1 MDNTSV
7 VVTIL
12 LIVLV
17 TVGLVVWGTEDQ
29 AKNGESM
36 QATTTEN
43 ATSSVKDQDS
53 WNDSEFAGIQFSHP
67 PEASVSTE
75 AGRAK
80 VQILGP
86 NNEPNTE
93 VTDGIT
99 GYLYAVEKEAGSLAN
114 TAEQVFAD
122 RSSTPQQVIAST
134 SPATF
139 AGKTG
144 YSFRLQNMLGSET
157 VYYVLPTEQS
167 GLSLVANFTASGPNS
182 AEFIDQFET
191 ITKTAQV
198 EKEAGAEAGNEND
211 DGRQPD
217 NQQAGQSSKP
227 AVQACRDAGGNW
239 LAEYSECED
248 VRKSWCESR
257 GGTYNS
263 CASAC
268 RHNPDAD
275 FCTEQC
281 VRVCSF
287 S

>member
-7 VVTIL
+7 VLTVL

-17 TVGLVVWGTEDQ
+17 TIGLVVWGTGDQ

-53 WNDSEFAGIQFSHP
+53 WIDSEFAGIQFSHP

-80 VQILGP
+80 VQILGS

-99 GYLYAVEKEAGSLAN
+99 GYLYTTEDEGLAETARKLLSKELE
-114 TAEQVFAD
+114 TAQE
-122 RSSTPQQVIAST
+122 VIAST
-134 SPATF
+134 SQATF
-139 AGKTG
+139 AEEDG
-144 YSFRLQNMLGSET
+144 YTFKLRNQLGSQT
-157 VYYVLPTEQS
+157 SYYVLPSEQS
-167 GLSLVANFTASGPNS
+167 GELLVVNFTVSGPN
-182 AEFIDQFET
+182 AKVFTNQFET
-191 ITKTAQV
+191 IVQTAQV
-198 EKEAGAEAGNEND
+198 TENAESGDVSENN
-211 DGRQPD
+211 QPD
-217 NQQAGQSSKP
+217 TTNA
-227 AVQACRDAGGNW
+227 QACRGSGGDW
-239 LAEYSECED
+239 LSQHNECEG
-248 VRKSWCESR
+248 VQQSWCESR

-281 VRVCSF
+281 VQVCSF

>member
-1 MDNTSV
+1 
-7 VVTIL
+7 
-12 LIVLV
+12 
-17 TVGLVVWGTEDQ
+17 
-29 AKNGESM
+29 
-36 QATTTEN
+36 
-43 ATSSVKDQDS
+43 
-53 WNDSEFAGIQFSHP
+53 
-67 PEASVSTE
+67 
-75 AGRAK
+75 

-93 VTDGIT
+93 VTDGLT
-99 GYLYAVEKEAGSLAN
+99 GYLQAVQKKASGLAD
-114 TAEQVFAD
+114 TAEQVFVD
-122 RSSTPQQVIAST
+122 RSSAAQKVIASM

-144 YSFRLQNMLGSET
+144 YSFRLKNQLGSET
-157 VYYVLPTEQS
+157 VYYVLPIEQS
-167 GLSLVANFTASGPNS
+167 RLSLVAHFTASGPNS

-198 EKEAGAEAGNEND
+198 EKEAGAEVENEND
-211 DGRQPD
+211 SRRSDDNRQAD
-217 NQQAGQSSKP
+217 QNSKP
-227 AVQACRDAGGNW
+227 AVQACRDAGGDW
-239 LAEYSECED
+239 LSQHNECEGIQQ
-248 VRKSWCESR
+248 SWCESR

-268 RHNPDAD
+268 RHDPDAD

>member
-1 MDNTSV
+1 
-7 VVTIL
+7 VTI
-12 LIVLV
+12 
-17 TVGLVVWGTEDQ
+17 GLVVWGTGDQ

-36 QATTTEN
+36 QATTTEK
-43 ATSSVKDQDS
+43 ATSSISERDS
-53 WNDSEFAGIQFSHP
+53 WIDNEFAGIEFSHP

-99 GYLYAVEKEAGSLAN
+99 GYLQAVEKEASGLAD

-157 VYYVLPTEQS
+157 VYYVLPTKQS
-167 GLSLVANFTASGPNS
+167 GLSLVTNFTALGPNS

-198 EKEAGAEAGNEND
+198 EKEAGAEVGNEND
-211 DGRQPD
+211 GRQSND
-217 NQQAGQSSKP
+217 NQQADQNSKP
-227 AVQACRDAGGNW
+227 AVQACRDAGGDW
-239 LAEYSECED
+239 LSQYNECEG
-248 VRKSWCESR
+248 VRKAWCESR

-268 RHNPDAD
+268 RHSADTD

-281 VRVCSF
+281 VQVCSF
-287 S
+287 

>member
-1 MDNTSV
+1 MNNTSV
-7 VVTIL
+7 VVSVL

-17 TVGLVVWGTEDQ
+17 TIGLVVWGTGDQ
-29 AKNGESM
+29 VKDGESM
-36 QATTTEN
+36 QATTTEK
-43 ATSSVKDQDS
+43 ATSSTSERDS
-53 WNDSEFAGIQFSHP
+53 WIDSEFAGIKFSHP

-99 GYLYAVEKEAGSLAN
+99 GYLQAVEKEASGLAD
-114 TAEQVFAD
+114 TAERVFAD

-167 GLSLVANFTASGPNS
+167 GLSLVANFTVSGPNS

-191 ITKTAQV
+191 ITKTAQLQNG
-198 EKEAGAEAGNEND
+198 AGAEAGNEND
-211 DGRQPD
+211 NRQPDD
-217 NQQAGQSSKP
+217 NQQADQSSKT
-227 AVQACRDAGGNW
+227 AVQACRDAGGDW
-239 LAEYSECED
+239 LSQYNECEG
-248 VRKSWCESR
+248 VRKVWCESR

-268 RHNPDAD
+268 RHDPDAD

-281 VRVCSF
+281 VQVCSF
-287 S
+287 Q